1 MFVKICGLTNEEDA
15 RLAVEAG
22 ADAVG
27 FVFWPLSPRF
37 ADPGAVAEFAP
48 LLTDDVLTVAVFR
61 DERPER
67 VLDVVRATGVRAVQ
81 VHEADDAD
89 IVLLRREI
97 PFVIEAIHAGTGL
110 EDRATESPADL
121 VLVDAAEPGSGR
133 TFDWSLVDHLPKERM
148 LLAGGL
154 NPSNVADA
162 VRRVGPFGVDVASG
176 VEASPGRKDPEKV
189 RRFVE
194 AARLG
199 AR

>member
-1 MFVKICGLTNEEDA
+1 VFVKICGLTNEEDA

-27 FVFWPLSPRF
+27 FVFWPLSPRV
-37 ADPGAVAEFAP
+37 ADPGAVAQFAA
-48 LLTDDVLTVAVFR
+48 LLPDDVLTVAVFR

-67 VLDVVRATGVRAVQ
+67 VLDVVRATGVRAAQ
-81 VHEADDAD
+81 IHGAGDGE
-89 IVLLRREI
+89 IVVLRRGI

-110 EDRATESPADL
+110 EDRAAESPADL
-121 VLVDAAEPGSGR
+121 ILVDAAEPGSGR

-154 NPSNVADA
+154 TPSNVAEA
-162 VRRVGPFGVDVASG
+162 VRRVAPFGVDVAGG

-199 AR
+199 R